1 MRRVEL
7 GTKLCLRT
15 LASAVSDKFSFLFG
29 QYLLAGK
36 KCFQFNLIILIFCH
50 FNFKL
55 LPFWFLQF
63 YVFIFISSF

>member
-15 LASAVSDKFSFLFG
+15 LASAVSDKFSDLFG

-36 KCFQFNLIILIFCH
+36 KCF
-50 FNFKL
+50 
-55 LPFWFLQF
+55 PR
-63 YVFIFISSF
+63 ISSIFGPLPLRHLSDASFMCIIML

>member
-36 KCFQFNLIILIFCH
+36 KCFPRTSSIFG
-50 FNFKL
+50 L
-55 LPFWFLQF
+55 LPLRHL
-63 YVFIFISSF
+63 SDASFMCIIML